1 MKKSNSLQAT
11 ATEKP
16 LTSLPRVIGT
26 HLLDYIYK
34 ITHNEPIIGIMGKT
48 DAGKLLLCNEL
59 LQSEVTPDGRAVTAT
74 TINLPA
80 RAPL

>member
-1 MKKSNSLQAT
+1 MKKSNSLQ

-48 DAGKLLLCNEL
+48 EAGNLLF
-59 LQSEVTPDGRAVTAT
+59 
-74 TINLPA
+74 
-80 RAPL
+80 